1 MYLISRM
8 QWKSLAILSLLA
20 LPAGCQR
27 FLPPPEP
34 PPYHGVTLRVSAPP
48 GAAELVRVQSRAW
61 AGRQEARVEVIESP
75 AEKPTEGADVW
86 VVPPAVL
93 PRWAAAG
100 RLLTVPPALTER
112 GGKFDWNGLLPLY
125 REQLLAWD
133 KKAFGLPLAGEAPVC
148 VYRADLF
155 ASKEHQDKF
164 RAWAAARQSRVEFR
178 PPASWEEFATL
189 AEFFRDHHPSGKP
202 SPSLPPLPAD
212 PAALDRLYY
221 QVAAS
226 FARRAIRQDENQPA
240 DPLAELFAFHYE
252 LKPGAPRIATPGLV
266 GALELLAQLFSFQYQ
281 PRPGTP
287 RVATPGFVAALEL
300 LARLQ
305 ACRPAGVS
313 AEPEKAFLEGGAAL
327 AVTGAW
333 VLMEAQKRPALRDK
347 VGVTAVPGSTVYY
360 TPSGEEKSLKEG
372 VNRVP
377 YLGGA
382 GWLAAV
388 PGSSRQSEAAWD
400 LLADL
405 AGPARA
411 GQAALEPRFGG
422 GPTRAEQVRRERWD
436 SFDLDAARSLALKEA
451 VGRTMMPD
459 GLKNPV
465 VCLRIPEEADHRAVM
480 DAALRRV
487 LLDKADPAKA
497 LEGVARGW
505 AELDAKRGKAV
516 SLEEYRVSLGLSR

>member
-8 QWKSLAILSLLA
+8 QWKSLTILSILA

-27 FLPPPEP
+27 VLPTPEP
-34 PPYHGVTLRVSAPP
+34 PPYHGVTLRVSAPA

-61 AGRQEARVEVIESP
+61 AGRQEARVEVVVSP
-75 AEKPTEGADVW
+75 AEKPAEGADVW
-86 VVPPAVL
+86 VVPPVEL

-100 RLLTVPPALTER
+100 RLLTVPPALAER

-133 KKAFGLPLAGEAPVC
+133 KKTFGLPLAGEAPVC

-155 ASKEHQDKF
+155 ASKEHQEKF
-164 RAWAAARQSRVEFR
+164 LAWAAARKSRVEFR

-202 SPSLPPLPAD
+202 SPSLPALPAD

-226 FARRAIRQDENQPA
+226 FARRAIRSDEDQPA
-240 DPLAELFAFHYE
+240 DPLAELFAFHYD
-252 LKPGAPRIATPGLV
+252 LKA
-266 GALELLAQLFSFQYQ
+266 
-281 PRPGTP
+281 GTP
-287 RVATPGFVAALEL
+287 RVATPGFVAALML

-305 ACRPAGVS
+305 ACRPAGAS
-313 AEPEKAFLEGGAAL
+313 PDPAKAFLDGNAL
-327 AVTGAW
+327 LAITGAS
-333 VLMEAQKRPALRDK
+333 VLTEAQKRPALRDK
-347 VGVTAVPGSTVYY
+347 VGVAAVPGADKYY
-360 TPSGEEKSLKEG
+360 TPAGAEKSLKEG

-382 GWLAAV
+382 GWLGLV
-388 PGSSRQSEAAWD
+388 TGSSRQPEAAWD

-405 AGPARA
+405 AGPTRA

-422 GPTRAEQVRRERWD
+422 GPTRAEQVLRERWD
-436 SFDLDAARSLALKEA
+436 SFDLDAARSQALKEA
-451 VGRTMMPD
+451 VGRTVMQH

-465 VCLRIPEEADHRAVM
+465 VCLRIPEEASHRAVM

-487 LLDKADPAKA
+487 LLEKADPAKA
-497 LEGVARGW
+497 LEGVAKEW
-505 AELDAKRGKAV
+505 MELDLKRGKAAQ
-516 SLEEYRVSLGLSR
+516 LEEYRVSLGLSRN